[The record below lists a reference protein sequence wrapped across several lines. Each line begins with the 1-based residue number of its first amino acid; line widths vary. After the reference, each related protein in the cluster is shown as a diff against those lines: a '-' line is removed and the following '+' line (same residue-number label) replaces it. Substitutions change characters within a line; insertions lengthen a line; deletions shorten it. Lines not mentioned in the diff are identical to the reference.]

1 MIKSLIIGI
10 GFIVTIAVAWVLVQ
24 TLWKKVFR
32 EEYHQDDAMAG
43 RRNCS
48 NCGCTTVCKRKEE
61 GEITPKTY

>member
-1 MIKSLIIGI
+1 MVKSLIIGI

-32 EEYHQDDAMAG
+32 EEYDQDDVLAG

>member
-1 MIKSLIIGI
+1 MVKSLIIGI
-10 GFIVTIAVAWVLVQ
+10 GFIVSIAVAWVLIQ

-32 EEYHQDDAMAG
+32 EEYTHDDVLAG

-61 GEITPKTY
+61 GEINPKIY

>member
-1 MIKSLIIGI
+1 MVKSLVIGI

-32 EEYHQDDAMAG
+32 EEYVEDDVLAG

-48 NCGCTTVCKRKEE
+48 NCGCTAICERKED
-61 GEITPKTY
+61 GKINPKPY